1 MCIQGKSETY
11 GGFFRKKIPR
21 ARAMSST
28 KAVFVLSLLIIAT
41 TWSLRA
47 PYVPKMHEANAP
59 KDALRDPCCY
69 EMQQRSPAVFTMRWE
84 TTYGP
89 FSATCER
96 ARAPVWVDRI
106 WNLARLGYYD
116 DNFFLR
122 VIFSERLKIVQFG
135 TNGDPSVSSVYQY
148 THTTSKCAILE
159 PQPPDMAY
167 CMAEPAIEPDPM
179 YDCTA
184 PGLKGLSNTFG
195 TLAMSTS
202 STITPKYPNGVT
214 WNVTAELFINTGN
227 NTRLDPLLFVP
238 VCTIDE
244 VGMEAVLR
252 FPSFGELSELGGPG
266 PSLDRLYAEGNT
278 YIESNSSWSKMAK
291 SHAVRVHEGVEA
303 GDSQGHS
310 AAAAAGP
317 RHPLSEGGAET
328 MQRRAVHARSP
339 VSV

>member
-1 MCIQGKSETY
+1 M
-11 GGFFRKKIPR
+11 
-21 ARAMSST
+21 
-28 KAVFVLSLLIIAT
+28 
-41 TWSLRA
+41 
-47 PYVPKMHEANAP
+47 
-59 KDALRDPCCY
+59 
-69 EMQQRSPAVFTMRWE
+69 
-84 TTYGP
+84 
-89 FSATCER
+89 
-96 ARAPVWVDRI
+96 
-106 WNLARLGYYD
+106 
-116 DNFFLR
+116 
-122 VIFSERLKIVQFG
+122 
-135 TNGDPSVSSVYQY
+135 
-148 THTTSKCAILE
+148 
-159 PQPPDMAY
+159 
-167 CMAEPAIEPDPM
+167 
-179 YDCTA
+179 
-184 PGLKGLSNTFG
+184 
-195 TLAMSTS
+195 
-202 STITPKYPNGVT
+202 
-214 WNVTAELFINTGN
+214 TAELFINTGN

-291 SHAVRVHEGVEA
+291 SHAVRVHKGVEA